1 MKHLAALYCL
11 LAIVGS
17 LCAQPYGLDTATA
30 IGPYLNHVF
39 PPTAPSAS
47 ASWNVEVA
55 FTNVTFNQPMFM
67 TPYPGTNRLVMIHKP
82 GWISTFPNRR
92 DVTPGEVSTFLDIS
106 SRTFSVSDSGM
117 TGFVFHPEFGQAGS
131 TNRGFVYVTY
141 KWRPNPDLGANGDY
155 AYMRLSRFTVP
166 DGQIAA
172 DPSSEVVMVQQLDRQ
187 EFHDAGCL
195 LFGQDG
201 YLYFSI
207 GDEGGANDEYNVTQR
222 LNERLL
228 SGIFRVDVD
237 QKPVRSHPIRRQ
249 PFHHPTTPA
258 DWPESFTTNYFVP
271 NDNPFVN
278 PDGSVLEEYYALGF
292 RQPYRFS
299 QDPVTGLI
307 WVADSGQSTREEIDI
322 LVPGANYQW
331 AYREGTFPGPQA
343 PPAITNG
350 FEKGPLW
357 DYGRD
362 QGGCAIGGYVYRG
375 VEHAGF
381 LTGKYIFVDNV
392 SGRIWAI
399 TSDGT
404 TLTNVDYLT
413 SMPSGSVYGG
423 TSSCARDAQGEIYF
437 LKFGGTGAEQVFKL
451 SRTTTVVPD
460 PPALLSQLGA
470 FTNLATLGAAPGL
483 IPYDVNMPL
492 WSDGARKSRWLAVPT
507 DGTNDTAGEKISF
520 SPTNEWRFPPG
531 TVFVKQFDLPVDENN
546 PAIVRR
552 LETRFLVVD
561 QNGGVYGVTY
571 KWRTNG
577 LDADLLAGG
586 DSQDYTINTA
596 PSGVRT
602 QHWGFPSR
610 LDCLTCHNAN
620 AGSVL
625 GVKTHQLNG
634 NISYP
639 QTGRTDNQ
647 LRTLGHLEMFTAG
660 FNEAQINSYLKSY
673 NLTNTSV
680 PLVNRVRSYID
691 ANCSQCH
698 RPGGQRANFDARYIT
713 PLDQQNLIYGAVF
726 DAVNDST
733 DRVVRPQDLLH
744 SMMHNRA
751 NRVGALQM
759 PPLAKNVVDAQAVQ
773 VMADWI
779 NSLPTGPGVSLALAN
794 PGALI
799 YGSFAVTVQ
808 FTEPVSGVTAN
819 QFIVS
824 NGQVIGLSGS
834 GANYALNISP
844 QVNGRVSIQYPSSQ
858 VVGSTGA
865 GNYASNPFQVDYDPL
880 NQFLSTWLPFEEGL
894 GTTTA
899 DASGHGNAGT
909 LVNMPATAWV
919 SGRSGQA
926 LAFDGV
932 NNYVQI
938 SNHLGTNFTIACWV
952 KTSQLFQQV
961 DATYLGTGII
971 WADVGGPAP
980 DFILG
985 GTQSPGGVNRLSFF
999 VGGAETTLSGQQEIS
1014 TGQWTHLAV
1023 TRDGVGGQFKIYVNG
1038 SLDGTAT
1045 GITGLLN
1052 ANPGIAIGGNVGDV
1066 RYFNGLIDDVRF
1078 YSRVLS
1084 DSEVATLV
1092 PPNAPPTIS
1101 PIADQTI
1108 NRNSSTA
1115 PLSFTVTDAETPAGS
1130 LVVSGGSS
1138 NPTLVPNANIVF
1150 GGSGSNRMVTV
1161 TPATN
1166 QTGAA
1171 TITLTVNDGKVTT
1184 STSFTVTV
1192 TGALAAYYKLDG
1204 DALDSS
1210 GQGNHGTTNG
1220 GVVFVTGKVG
1230 TKAAQFNGTNSYV
1243 QIPVSVRNDFTI
1255 AFWAKTTATGGAPQW
1270 YNGRGFVDGEVGG
1283 VTTDFGTALVGNKFV
1298 FGVGNPDVTLAATNV
1313 INDGQWHHL
1322 AATRSGASGQMIV
1335 FVDGVQQ
1342 ASMTGPTGSRAAP
1355 PFLRLGGIQTG
1366 VGFLAC
1372 SLDDVRLYDYALS
1385 SNQIP
1390 ALMNTAPVLAP
1401 ISNRVILAGASLVFT
1416 NSASDADV
1424 PAQVLTY
1431 NLVNPPTGAQ
1441 INASNGVFFWRPLM
1455 AQAGTTNLLSVNVF
1469 DNGTPSLSATQ
1480 SFWVTVNRPAQPGL
1494 SATFTSQGQFKIMIA
1509 GDTGPD
1515 YTVLGS
1521 TNLVNWTTL
1530 LTTNSP
1536 VPPFLF
1542 VEPNSSSFGQRFYRV
1557 LLGP

>member
-1 MKHLAALYCL
+1 
-11 LAIVGS
+11 
-17 LCAQPYGLDTATA
+17 
-30 IGPYLNHVF
+30 
-39 PPTAPSAS
+39 
-47 ASWNVEVA
+47 
-55 FTNVTFNQPMFM
+55 NVTFNQPIFM
-67 TPYPGTNRLVMIHKP
+67 TPYPGTNRLVMVHKP
-82 GWISTFPNRR
+82 GRISTFPNRR
-92 DVTPGEVSTFLDIS
+92 DVTAGEITPFLDIS

-117 TGFVFHPEFGQAGS
+117 TGLVFHPEFGQAGS
-131 TNRGFVYVTY
+131 TNRGFVYLTY

-155 AYMRLSRFTVP
+155 AYIRLSRFTVP
-166 DGQIAA
+166 DGQMAA
-172 DPSSEVVMVQQLDRQ
+172 DPNSEMVMVQQLDRQ

-222 LNERLL
+222 LNERLM
-228 SGIFRVDVD
+228 SGVFRIDVD
-237 QKPVRSHPIRRQ
+237 QRPSRSHPIRRQ
-249 PFHHPTTPA
+249 LFNHPTTPA
-258 DWPESFTTNYFVP
+258 GWPESFTTNYFVP

-307 WVADSGQSTREEIDI
+307 WLADSGQSTREEIDI
-322 LVPGANYQW
+322 LMPGANYQW
-331 AYREGTFPGPQA
+331 AYREGTFAGPQA

-381 LTGKYIFVDNV
+381 LTGKYVFVDNV

-404 TLTNVDYLT
+404 TLTNVEYLA

-423 TSSCARDAQGEIYF
+423 TSSCGRDAQGEIYF

-451 SRTTTVVPD
+451 NRTTTIVPD
-460 PPALLSQLGA
+460 PPALLSQLGV
-470 FTNLATLGAAPGL
+470 FTNLATLGTAPGL
-483 IPYDVNMPL
+483 IPYDVNMPF
-492 WSDGARKSRWLAVPT
+492 WSDGARKSRWLAVPN

-520 SPTNEWRFPPG
+520 SSTNEWRFPSG
-531 TVFVKQFDLPVDENN
+531 TVFVKEFDLPVDENN
-546 PAIVRR
+546 PALVRR

-561 QNGGVYGVTY
+561 QNGGVYGLTY

-586 DSQDYTINTA
+586 DNQDYAINTA

-602 QHWGFPSR
+602 QHWSFPSR

-620 AGSVL
+620 AGLVL

-634 NISYP
+634 NTLYP

-647 LRTLGHLEMFTAG
+647 LRTLGHLGMFAAG
-660 FNEAQINSYLKSY
+660 FDEAQIGGYLKSY
-673 NLTNTSV
+673 DITNTAV

-698 RPGGQRANFDARYIT
+698 RPGGQRANFDARYTT

-751 NRVGALQM
+751 SRVGALQM
-759 PPLAKNVVDAQAVQ
+759 PPLAKNVVDAPAVQ
-773 VMADWI
+773 LIADWI
-779 NSLPTGPGVSLALAN
+779 NSLPAGPGVSLGLAN
-794 PGALI
+794 PGTLI
-799 YGSFAVTVQ
+799 SGPFAVTVQ
-808 FTEPVSGVTAN
+808 FTEPVSGGAAD
-819 QFIVS
+819 QFTIS
-824 NGQVIGLSGS
+824 NAQATSLTGS
-834 GANYALNISP
+834 GATYTLNIDP
-844 QVNGRVSIQYPSSQ
+844 QVKGPVSIQYPSGQ
-858 VVGSTGA
+858 IVGATGA
-865 GNYASNPFQVDYDPL
+865 GNYASNPFQVNYDPL
-880 NQFLSTWLPFEEGL
+880 NQVLSTWLPFEEGF

-899 DASGHGNAGT
+899 DVSGHSNPGT
-909 LVNMPATAWV
+909 LVNIVPAAWV
-919 SGRSGQA
+919 PGQSGQGV
-926 LAFDGV
+926 AFDGV

-938 SNHLGTNFTIACWV
+938 SNHLGRNFTIACWV
-952 KTSQLFQQV
+952 KTSQIFQQV
-961 DATYLGTGII
+961 DPTYQGTGII
-971 WADVGGPAP
+971 WSDVGGAAP
-980 DFILG
+980 DFTLG
-985 GTQSPGGVNRLSFF
+985 GTRSPAGVNRLSFF
-999 VGGAETTLSGQQEIS
+999 VGGGETTVSGQQEIS
-1014 TGQWTHLAV
+1014 NNQWTHLAV

-1045 GITGLLN
+1045 GATGLLN
-1052 ANPGIAIGGNVGDV
+1052 ANPNIFIGGNVGDG

-1108 NRNSSTA
+1108 NKNSSSG
-1115 PLSFTVTDAETPAGS
+1115 PLNFMVDDPETPVGS
-1130 LVVSGGSS
+1130 LVVSGSSS
-1138 NPTLVPNANIVF
+1138 NPVLVPNANIMIS
-1150 GGSGSNRMVTV
+1150 GSGSNRTVIV
-1161 TPATN
+1161 TPVTN
-1166 QTGAA
+1166 RTDSA
-1171 TITLTVNDGKVTT
+1171 TITLTVNDGKLT
-1184 STSFTVTV
+1184 SNTSFAVTV
-1192 TGALAAYYKLDG
+1192 IGASAAYYKLDG

-1210 GQGNHGTTNG
+1210 GQGNNGTTNG
-1220 GVVFVTGKVG
+1220 GVRFVSGKVG
-1230 TKAAQFNGTNSYV
+1230 TKAVQFNGTNGYV
-1243 QIPVSVRNDFTI
+1243 QIPVSIRDDFTI
-1255 AFWAKTTATGGAPQW
+1255 AFWAKTTATGGTPQW

-1283 VTTDFGTALVGNKFV
+1283 VTTDFGTALVGNKFG
-1298 FGVGNPDVTLAATNV
+1298 FGVGKPDVTLTATNI
-1313 INDGQWHHL
+1313 INEGQWHHL
-1322 AATRSGASGQMIV
+1322 AATRNGASGQMTV

-1342 ASMTGPTGSRAAP
+1342 GSLTGTTGTRAAP
-1355 PFLRLGGIQTG
+1355 PFLRLGSIQTG
-1366 VGFLAC
+1366 VGFLAATM
-1372 SLDDVRLYDYALS
+1372 DDVRLYDYVLGP
-1385 SNQIP
+1385 NQIL
-1390 ALMNTAPVLAP
+1390 ALMNTVPVLAP
-1401 ISNRVILAGASLVFT
+1401 ISNRVIMAGASLMFT

-1431 NLVNPPTGAQ
+1431 ILMNPPIGANL
-1441 INASNGVFFWRPLM
+1441 NASNGVFAWRPLM
-1455 AQAGTTNLLSVNVF
+1455 AQAGTTNLLTVNVA

-1480 SFWVTVNRPAQPGL
+1480 SFWVTVTRPAQPGL
-1494 SATFTSQGQFKIMIA
+1494 SASITGQGPFKLMIS

-1515 YTVLGS
+1515 YTLLGS

-1530 LTTNSP
+1530 QTSNSP

-1542 VEPNSSSFGQRFYRV
+1542 IDPSSSNYGQRFYRV